1 MPRILI
7 ERADDTRTYEETYLR
22 FSDSESMS
30 EVKLNQDYLGRIST
44 IKHIVEVL
52 LGQGE
57 CTLYLNQKN
66 LK

>member
-30 EVKLNQDYLGRIST
+30 EVKLNPRQYRRANNPMIEAITVFS
-44 IKHIVEVL
+44 
-52 LGQGE
+52 
-57 CTLYLNQKN
+57 
-66 LK
+66 